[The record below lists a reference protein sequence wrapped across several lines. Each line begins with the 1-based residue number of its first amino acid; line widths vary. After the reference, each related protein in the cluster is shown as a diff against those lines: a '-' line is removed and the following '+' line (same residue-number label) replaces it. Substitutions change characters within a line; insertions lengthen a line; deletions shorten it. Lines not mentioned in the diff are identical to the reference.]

1 MTILQ
6 FEPFR
11 RTGLYQ
17 PPHEIA
23 DFTGREDAVRTV
35 RGLLEPSGSRATV
48 LAIAGRAGVG
58 KTALANRVAHQM
70 RSSFPDGQLYV
81 NLRGPETQRLKPEEV
96 QTELLMELGV
106 PRGSIEKQL
115 EARTRQYREQLA
127 GGQVLL
133 VLDNAA
139 EEAQVQPLLPDSP
152 GSAVLITS
160 RKQLR
165 DLGDRAALTLGALD
179 PDEATELLG
188 RMVGPLRV
196 ESEPEAAARIVA
208 LCGCLPL
215 AIRIAG
221 ARFAADGD
229 APLAALASRLDR
241 ERKSLTRRGVNDLE
255 VRAGFALN
263 YENLDAEERR
273 TFRLLGLVN
282 APDFPP
288 WVASALNGSDPATT
302 SRLITGLI
310 AAEVLE
316 MARITPNSEVRY
328 RLHDVL
334 RVLARERLAAEEP
347 TVAEEAALRDLLQVS
362 LGLAGRGAELL
373 EPGPE
378 QQPREQSSLA
388 RFSSVVDR
396 LAVDPASWF
405 ERERFSLLAATEQA
419 CQRGLLETTWE
430 LARAQTYFLKL
441 RTHWTDWRHM
451 QVLARLASQRD
462 GNRRATANALRS
474 LGDVY
479 TQLGQLKRAVARLER
494 ASAIFGELDDGH
506 GLAWTLVGLGNA
518 LREQGLFS
526 KAIGHFLAARDLFDN
541 VGDLRGQ
548 AWSREGLGV
557 LYRQQGKFPDCLAQ
571 LEEGLELFRQIKDR
585 RGEAYCL
592 VILGTVE
599 RDKGRVE
606 LALGWFDQAAP
617 IFRRLADRHGETFV
631 LLNKGHMLREQGAH
645 AEAAR
650 IFRDCLEV
658 FEQLSDDTGM
668 AWTIW
673 NLGMAQHGL
682 GDDELAMSQFRQAL
696 DLFTTLG
703 DRRGVAWTFTG
714 LGLMHLDRG
723 QVEEARTELD
733 LAVSA
738 LREIGDALMLAR
750 ALRARGSALLK
761 PAVAAWT
768 EALEIFQRLEAPEAS
783 EVSAQLS
790 ALG

>member
-1 MTILQ
+1 MLQ

-17 PPHEIA
+17 PPPEIA

-35 RGLLEPSGSRATV
+35 RGLLQPSGSRATV

-58 KTALANRVAHQM
+58 KTALATRVAHQM
-70 RSSFPDGQLYV
+70 RGSFPDGQLYV
-81 NLRGPETQRLKPEEV
+81 NLRGPETQRLKPEDV
-96 QTELLMELGV
+96 QAEFLMELGV

-115 EARTRQYREQLA
+115 QQRTRQYRDRMA

-133 VLDNAA
+133 VLDNVA
-139 EEAQVQPLLPDSP
+139 EEAQVEPLLPDSP

-165 DLGDRAALTLGALD
+165 DLGGRAALTLGALD
-179 PDEATELLG
+179 PDEAIELLG
-188 RMVGPLRV
+188 RMVDPRRV
-196 ESEPEAAARIVA
+196 EAEPKAAARIVA
-208 LCGCLPL
+208 LCGYLPL

-221 ARFAADGD
+221 ARFTTDGHM
-229 APLAALASRLDR
+229 PLDALAHRLEA
-241 ERKSLTRRGVNDLE
+241 ERTSLPERGISDPE

-263 YENLDAEERR
+263 YEHLDPEERR

-282 APDFPP
+282 APDFPA
-288 WVASALNGSDPATT
+288 WVASALHGSEPATT
-302 SRLITGLI
+302 SRLINGLI
-310 AAEVLE
+310 KAEVLE
-316 MARITPNSEVRY
+316 LARITPNSEVRY

-347 TVAEEAALRDLLQVS
+347 TVAEEAALHNLLQVS
-362 LGLAGRGAELL
+362 LALARRGAMLL

-378 QQPREQSSLA
+378 QRPTEQSSLA

-396 LAVDPASWF
+396 LTVDPASWF
-405 ERERFSLLAATEQA
+405 ERERFSLLAATEEA
-419 CQRGLLETTWE
+419 CQRGLLEATWE

-441 RTHWTDWRHM
+441 RTHWTDWRQM
-451 QVLARLASQRD
+451 QVLARLAGQRA

-479 TQLGQLKRAVARLER
+479 TQLGQLKQAVARLER
-494 ASAIFGELDDGH
+494 ARAIFGELDDLQ

-518 LREQGLFS
+518 RREQGLFRE
-526 KAIGHFLAARDLFDN
+526 AIGLFEAAHQLFDEG
-541 VGDLRGQ
+541 VDLRGQ
-548 AWSREGLGV
+548 AWSHEGLGV
-557 LYRQQGKFPDCLAQ
+557 LFRQQGRFADCLSQ
-571 LEEGLELFRQIKDR
+571 LEKGLELFRQVNDR

-592 VILGTVE
+592 VNLGLVE

-606 LALGWFDQAAP
+606 LALGWFEQAAP
-617 IFRRLADRHGETFV
+617 IFRRLADRHGETWM
-631 LLNKGHMLREQGAH
+631 LLNRGHMLREQGSH

-650 IFRDCLEV
+650 TFRDCLDV
-658 FEQLSDDTGM
+658 FEQLSDDTGI

-673 NLGMAQHGL
+673 NLGMAHHAL
-682 GDDELAMSQFRQAL
+682 GEDDLAMSQFRRAL
-696 DLFTTLG
+696 DLFTKLG

-723 QVEEARTELD
+723 LHEEARTELD
-733 LAVSA
+733 LAVSS

-750 ALRARGSALLK
+750 ALRARGSALLQ

-768 EALEIFQRLEAPEAS
+768 EALEIFQRLEAPEAP
-783 EVSAQLS
+783 ELAAQLS
-790 ALG
+790 ALD

>member
-1 MTILQ
+1 MTMLQ

-17 PPHEIA
+17 PPPEIA

-35 RGLLEPSGSRATV
+35 RGLLQSSGSRATV

-58 KTALANRVAHQM
+58 KTALATRVAHQM

-81 NLRGPETQRLKPEEV
+81 NLRGPEMQRLKPEDV
-96 QTELLMELGV
+96 QAELLMELGV

-115 EARTRQYREQLA
+115 QQRTRQYRERLA
-127 GGQVLL
+127 SGQVLL

-139 EEAQVQPLLPDSP
+139 EEAQVEPLLPDSP

-160 RKQLR
+160 RKQLS
-165 DLGDRAALTLGALD
+165 DLGGRAALTLGALD
-179 PDEATELLG
+179 LELLG
-188 RMVGPLRV
+188 RMVDPRRV
-196 ESEPEAAARIVA
+196 EAEPKAAARIVA
-208 LCGCLPL
+208 LCGYLPL

-221 ARFAADGD
+221 ARFTTDGD
-229 APLAALASRLDR
+229 MPLDALARRLEE
-241 ERKSLTRRGVNDLE
+241 ERTSLPERGVSDLE
-255 VRAGFALN
+255 VRAGFALD
-263 YENLDAEERR
+263 YGRLDPEERR

-282 APDFPP
+282 APDFPA
-288 WVASALNGSDPATT
+288 WVVSALHGSEPATT
-302 SRLITGLI
+302 SRLISGLI
-310 AAEVLE
+310 KAEVLE
-316 MARITPNSEVRY
+316 LARITPNSEIRY

-347 TVAEEAALRDLLQVS
+347 AVAEEAALHDLLQVS
-362 LGLAGRGAELL
+362 LALARRGAELL

-378 QQPREQSSLA
+378 QRPTEQPSLG

-396 LAVDPASWF
+396 LTVDPASWF

-419 CQRGLLETTWE
+419 CQRGLLEATWE

-441 RTHWTDWRHM
+441 RTHWTDWRQM
-451 QVLARLASQRD
+451 QVLARLAGQRA
-462 GNRRATANALRS
+462 GNRRAIANALRS

-494 ASAIFGELDDGH
+494 ASAIFSELDDLQ

-518 LREQGLFS
+518 RREQGLFRE
-526 KAIGHFLAARDLFDN
+526 AIGHFEAAHQLFDE
-541 VGDLRGQ
+541 VVDLRGE
-548 AWSREGLGV
+548 AWSHEGLGV
-557 LYRQQGKFPDCLAQ
+557 LFRQQGRFADCVAQ
-571 LEEGLELFRQIKDR
+571 MEKGLELFRQVNDH

-592 VILGTVE
+592 VNLGAVE

-606 LALGWFDQAAP
+606 LALGWFGQAAP
-617 IFRRLADRHGETFV
+617 IFRRLADRHGETYV
-631 LLNKGHMLREQGAH
+631 LLNKGHMLREQGSH
-645 AEAAR
+645 AEAVLT
-650 IFRDCLEV
+650 FRDCLGV
-658 FEQLSDDTGM
+658 FEQLSDETGM

-673 NLGMAQHGL
+673 NLGMAHHAL
-682 GDDELAMSQFRQAL
+682 GEDDLAMSQFRQAL

-703 DRRGVAWTFTG
+703 DRRGVAYTFTG

-723 QVEEARTELD
+723 LHEEARTELD
-733 LAVSA
+733 LAVSS

-750 ALRARGSALLK
+750 ALRARGSALLQ

-768 EALEIFQRLEAPEAS
+768 EALEIFRRLEAPEAPELAS
-783 EVSAQLS
+783 QLS
-790 ALG
+790 TLG